1 MPGKRQEIEPG
12 IASPHVTQQLE
23 ILISRAE
30 KNFPGTTYAVFFN
43 HAVGQLDYAPPA
55 LILSSPFSH
64 AIDYASGVFEG
75 ISAHVNQ
82 RTGVPHVILL
92 DPRTERMFTR
102 SIPSSAL
109 TSPITPQEFRQAVVD
124 FVAVNGQNNQ
134 LFQNPKNPDELVRA
148 YIRPTIH
155 PAPLGGY
162 GVWLQ
167 EGYPTDAAFITWPWP
182 DYLPP
187 TTYTEGGEV
196 AITGKQ
202 RLSNI
207 TGKHA
212 RNYGE
217 AVVDSKVARE
227 RFGVKEFVYLAPYLI
242 DHDGSIV
249 WENPKNTP
257 RFMKDGAL
265 ADGPGEE
272 VFAITSDMKT
282 MVYPPMDVNRLGG
295 TTLEYVKHHIAPRFG
310 IEAQEKNITLRDLR
324 DGKYAALAFAGNAVR
339 IAPIRLIRIINTP
352 PGADY
357 GSVNEE
363 IELFKPGDIPNPL
376 RQIMNRWEDK
386 INGRVDP
393 SHPSLVTPIDMER
406 GKNIREQLDHT
417 FAQKPTL
424 SHSATA
430 SLHT

>member
-1 MPGKRQEIEPG
+1 MPGKWQETKPDID
-12 IASPHVTQQLE
+12 ASSHIVTQQLE
-23 ILISRAE
+23 TLKSRVE
-30 KNFPGTTYAVFFN
+30 KNFPGTTYAIFFN
-43 HAVGQLDYAPPA
+43 HATGQLDYAPPH

-82 RTGVPHVILL
+82 KTGIPHVILL
-92 DPRTERMFTR
+92 EPRTERMFTR

-134 LFQNPKNPDELVRA
+134 LFRNPQNPDELVRA

-155 PAPLGGY
+155 PASMGGY
-162 GVWLQ
+162 GVWLA
-167 EGYPTDAAFITWPWP
+167 EGYPIDAAFITWPWP
-182 DYLPP
+182 DYLPS

-202 RLSNI
+202 RLFPI

-242 DHDGSIV
+242 DQNGSTV
-249 WENPKNTP
+249 WEDPKNTP
-257 RFMKDGAL
+257 LFIRNGAL

-282 MVYPPMDVNRLGG
+282 MMYPPVGVNRLDG
-295 TTLEYVKHHIAPRFG
+295 TTLKYIERHIAPRFD
-310 IEAQEKNITLRDLR
+310 IEAQEGNITLRDLR

-339 IAPIRLIRIINTP
+339 IAPIRLIRLINTA
-352 PGADY
+352 PGDDY
-357 GSVNEE
+357 GNIEEE
-363 IELFKPGDIPNPL
+363 IELFKPGDIPEPL
-376 RQIMNRWEDK
+376 RRIMNQWEDE

-393 SHPSLVTPIDMER
+393 SHPSLVTPVDMER
-406 GKNIREQLDHT
+406 GKIIREQLDYK
-417 FAQKPTL
+417 FA
-424 SHSATA
+424 
-430 SLHT
+430 